1 LPSSSE
7 EIERSIRDMIVYKFY
22 LRDAIKGDIFLGA
35 LPERRKNPRRVTEES
50 LEESIINW
58 GRKYFGKN
66 GKDKDIFF
74 IKTVLEETEERNPNF
89 SPP

>member
-1 LPSSSE
+1 
-7 EIERSIRDMIVYKFY
+7 MIVYKFY

-35 LPERRKNPRRVTEES
+35 LPERRKSPKRITDEFI
-50 LEESIINW
+50 LNW

-66 GKDKDIFF
+66 SKNEDIFF
-74 IKTVLEETEERNPNF
+74 IKTVLEESEKRFPNL